1 MMEEWSLELSVAG
14 ISTLLITAAALAIA
28 VLLLL
33 SPKPR
38 PSTPSE
44 CKYLDPLTKAPLPF
58 PSLVKASAGSAPDSR
73 VRLSVVVPAYCEQ
86 DRLPAMISEAVNV
99 LDSRLTDPAFS
110 YEMIIVDD
118 GSKDQTTTV
127 ALELAEAH
135 MKKQAGHPKINI
147 RREIRVM
154 TLELNRGKGGCC
166 DSDIKK
172 LEEALL
178 AIETDS
184 LGVALGSRAH
194 MVDSESVVKRSF
206 MRNFLMQGFHMAV
219 FLLGVQSI
227 KDTQCGFKL
236 FTRDSAKLIFPCM
249 HTEGWIFDIEVLLLA
264 EFQHIP
270 IAEVPISWHEV
281 EGSKMSLLRDAV
293 EMLVQLIMIR
303 LNFMFGFW
311 HVSKSHQ
318 NECIITFSF
327 LQFCGTRVYW
337 GVRGGTL
344 PLVYI
349 KFG

>member
-154 TLELNRGKGGCC
+154 TLELNRGKGGAVTQGVLASRG
-166 DSDIKK
+166 DLILFVDADGASRFEDIKK

-311 HVSKSHQ
+311 HVSKKS
-318 NECIITFSF
+318 
-327 LQFCGTRVYW
+327 
-337 GVRGGTL
+337 
-344 PLVYI
+344 P
-349 KFG
+349 K